1 MTEKRIVIYQTDIY
15 LSIAYNKVFP
25 HNGFLLVII
34 SDKLRRTLLFKE
46 VKSFIEMKMCLHNRP
61 QKAGFAL
68 QKETHSC
75 NTVQHHTEKER
86 SVKAFG
92 RGFFSNIKRLL
103 RKLR

>member
-1 MTEKRIVIYQTDIY
+1 MIEKIIVIYQTDIY

-34 SDKLRRTLLFKE
+34 SGKVRRTLLFKE
-46 VKSFIEMKMCLHNRP
+46 VKSFIEMEMCLHNCP
-61 QKAGFAL
+61 QKARLAL

-75 NTVQHHTEKER
+75 NAVQHHTEEER

-92 RGFFSNIKRLL
+92 REVFQ
-103 RKLR
+103 

>member
-46 VKSFIEMKMCLHNRP
+46 VKSFIEMKMCLYNRP

-75 NTVQHHTEKER
+75 NTVQHHTEEER

-92 RGFFSNIKRLL
+92 REVFQ
-103 RKLR
+103 